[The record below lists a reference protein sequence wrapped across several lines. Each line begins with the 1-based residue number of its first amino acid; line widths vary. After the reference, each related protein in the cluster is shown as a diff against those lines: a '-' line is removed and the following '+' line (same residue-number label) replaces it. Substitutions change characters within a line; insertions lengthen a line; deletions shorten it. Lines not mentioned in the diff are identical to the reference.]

1 MFGTVFLPLH
11 IPVNTLVQNTKIR
24 KTHDTVTYCIA
35 RLLILHSNCAVT
47 LYCVDLE
54 VWSKLAKCVRI
65 MRIAS
70 KYACDFKC
78 DWQRVNTFSPCVTLI
93 RVLLPQ
99 IISYSDTKV
108 PVLVIMECKRA
119 NANYVYELIYLLHTL
134 RSTEC
139 RVAVLLPL
147 E

>member
-1 MFGTVFLPLH
+1 MVLET
-11 IPVNTLVQNTKIR
+11 
-24 KTHDTVTYCIA
+24 DA
-35 RLLILHSNCAVT
+35 LILM

-70 KYACDFKC
+70 KCVHHFDC
-78 DWQRVNTFSPCVTLI
+78 DWQRVNAFSHCIILI
-93 RVLLPQ
+93 RPLFLQ

-108 PVLVIMECKRA
+108 PVLVVMECKRA
-119 NANYVYELIYLLHTL
+119 NVIYVYELIFLPHTS

-139 RVAVLLPL
+139 SCKYKLPFSIYYVSGHILQDHLQAVYMTSFF
-147 E
+147 